1 MQRAYPLSSAGSLVR
16 SNSLEYQICTSS
28 IPFYTPVTG
37 MTRPIAGDM
46 GPCCSLLG
54 RIYQNIIYIKKFLCL
69 ALPCAQGKKIRL
81 IKAKCH
87 QSNNRRGEDFWLFWP
102 HPSKFDGVGSQLGLV
117 RVSPVVLIS
126 CYQWHGHTDSSI
138 GGNWVE
144 TPSPK
149 HPTPTSPCLHS
160 PTWTYFFFRLI
171 AINNISFE
179 VPFVPQ

>member
-1 MQRAYPLSSAGSLVR
+1 MWMWMYM
-16 SNSLEYQICTSS
+16 I
-28 IPFYTPVTG
+28 
-37 MTRPIAGDM
+37 MTLPIAGDM

-54 RIYQNIIYIKKFLCL
+54 RIYLSKNSFALPCL
-69 ALPCAQGKKIRL
+69 ALRTRQKIRL

-179 VPFVPQ
+179 VAFVPQ